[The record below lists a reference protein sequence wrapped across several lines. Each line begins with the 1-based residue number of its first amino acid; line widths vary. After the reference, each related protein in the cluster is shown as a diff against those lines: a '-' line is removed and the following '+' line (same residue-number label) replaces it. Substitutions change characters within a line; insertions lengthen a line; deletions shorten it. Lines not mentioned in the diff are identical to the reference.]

1 MDWDHILKSNGLD
14 RYDRNARLYPA
25 FLCLLPIF
33 VVIALWLPQVWT
45 LLGGLVSLVLAC
57 GLVYYLAQIVRY
69 LGRQIEK
76 KLGNRVGRLH
86 SATLLTHS
94 NTQIPVDT
102 KARYHRYLN
111 DHGITVPDREL
122 EMRDPSAALQ
132 GFRSA
137 VDWLLEHT
145 RPTAKTSMLLDE
157 NIAYGFR
164 RNLLGLKPIAIPFT
178 VLALAINIYFIAT
191 KDDQTRIT
199 AASVVELLLLLALIA
214 WVMVVKPVFVEDASL
229 AYAQRFLAQCENAQ
243 PIRKRS
249 RTAAKKK
256 TPQNETD
263 GQQA

>member
-33 VVIALWLPQVWT
+33 VVIALWLPRVWT
-45 LLGGLVSLVLAC
+45 LLGGLVSLVVAC
-57 GLVYYLAQIVRY
+57 GLVYYLAQTVRY

-94 NTQIPVDT
+94 NAQIPADT
-102 KARYHRYLN
+102 KARYHKYLN
-111 DHGITVPDREL
+111 DHGIAVPDRDL
-122 EMRDPSAALQ
+122 EMRDHSTALQ

-145 RPTAKTSMLLDE
+145 RPAAKTSMLLNE

-164 RNLLGLKPIAIPFT
+164 RNLLGLKPVAIPFT
-178 VLALAINIYFIAT
+178 VLALAINTYFIAT

-199 AASVVELLLLLALIA
+199 AASIVDFLLIISLIS
-214 WVMVVKPVFVEDASL
+214 WILIVKPMFVEDASL

-243 PIRKRS
+243 PSRKRS
-249 RTAAKKK
+249 KTAAQKKP
-256 TPQNETD
+256 PQSGSA
-263 GQQA
+263 GQ